1 MNFTT
6 GSLHSIAYCECVLI
20 NMHYTSVAG
29 QNSSAG
35 RKKAHIYWG
44 LTRCQGRYLCCTD
57 HSSPET
63 SKAGSVITHISCD
76 GCHRGS
82 VFCRGARIE
91 KRLCGTPQSMP
102 AIPPTPISI
111 LYCFGNRASKSEFP
125 SEMPS
130 SSFSSH
136 VVWVSGSTALN
147 LGVGFSKMTDQDWAH
162 DSSWSNER
170 CYYRFGETLEISEP
184 RLFCPRCYLPKSA
197 CNGSAPSRL
206 PLGEGDG
213 QPHDLSIIS
222 LTSTPYRYLDIIL
235 PSVSLLAPHTIPHN
249 TAGWGFHGISP
260 TTFFPW
266 PSPYVS
272 SIVPWF

>member
-1 MNFTT
+1 MWW
-6 GSLHSIAYCECVLI
+6 
-20 NMHYTSVAG
+20 M
-29 QNSSAG
+29 
-35 RKKAHIYWG
+35 
-44 LTRCQGRYLCCTD
+44 
-57 HSSPET
+57 SP
-63 SKAGSVITHISCD
+63 
-76 GCHRGS
+76 
-82 VFCRGARIE
+82 
-91 KRLCGTPQSMP
+91 RL
-102 AIPPTPISI
+102 SI
-111 LYCFGNRASKSEFP
+111 LPRCPHWKAALWDTAVNASYPPYPHIHPLLFWQQSIQIWISLGDAIFLILFPRGLSEA
-125 SEMPS
+125 
-130 SSFSSH
+130 
-136 VVWVSGSTALN
+136 GSTALN